1 VPKARQKISPGWS
14 GVRNPGLAVGTNPFL
29 SAEGPRVAE
38 RSRRGSAS
46 VLNSEIV
53 FSEKSGK
60 VFNLQM
66 NASRSTFSRLC
77 WTTLLLFGCAGSLCR
92 SQVSADHCSEVQLY
106 ASVLSAKG
114 RIVAGLRR
122 ENFTAQINGQP
133 ARITGVDYTP
143 QAHRAVILIDHS
155 GSMSGMRWSVI
166 RQGSFDVLQLIPEGI
181 PVSVYFFDDKPRQ
194 LVSPTA
200 DRKLVTSSLQQFLFS
215 AAEGV
220 RGRTALFDAI
230 DAALSSLSPAQ
241 PGDLILVVTD
251 GGDNNSRMDA
261 GKLQKKLLNSETR
274 LFALLLGSESVGT
287 PAERYG
293 TPETEQ
299 MVERSG
305 GVVARLPVED
315 DDGRHS
321 QPPKLTQEEENTI
334 SQVSTWLVQN
344 MIDSYRLTLMPGQFS
359 SDRGKLKLQ
368 VTVPQSEGKFRI
380 AAPATV
386 AVKCP

>member
-1 VPKARQKISPGWS
+1 
-14 GVRNPGLAVGTNPFL
+14 
-29 SAEGPRVAE
+29 
-38 RSRRGSAS
+38 
-46 VLNSEIV
+46 
-53 FSEKSGK
+53 
-60 VFNLQM
+60 
-66 NASRSTFSRLC
+66 
-77 WTTLLLFGCAGSLCR
+77 
-92 SQVSADHCSEVQLY
+92 
-106 ASVLSAKG
+106 
-114 RIVAGLRR
+114 
-122 ENFTAQINGQP
+122 
-133 ARITGVDYTP
+133 
-143 QAHRAVILIDHS
+143 
-155 GSMSGMRWSVI
+155 MRWSVI

-194 LVSPTA
+194 LVSLTA

-287 PAERYG
+287 PAVRYG

-344 MIDSYRLTLMPGQFS
+344 MIDSYHLTLMPGQFS

-386 AVKCP
+386 GVKCP